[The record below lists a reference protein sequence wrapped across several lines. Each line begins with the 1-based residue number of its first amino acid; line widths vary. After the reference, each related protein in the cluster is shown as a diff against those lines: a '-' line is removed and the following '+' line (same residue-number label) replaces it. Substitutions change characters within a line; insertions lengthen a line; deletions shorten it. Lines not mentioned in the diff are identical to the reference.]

1 MLFSSSSSRPWLIFL
16 AMEYFLQLNH
26 FVQTT
31 SYVRHLFLSNSIN
44 HLTYYPPLKWFYV
57 ASINSLSIYDEN
69 FLLLQNT
76 SIQQDLSSNEQN
88 PCQINPCQCL
98 NNLTNDNSDEQQQFN
113 AERNRRSKLPSIDSN
128 NYNLILYLETDHH
141 IENQP
146 YLIDCW
152 SLQPGS
158 CIVRHAFNL
167 SKIYYQH
174 KSSSSQTKLLFN
186 TDSIVSNHIFPFHL
200 KFNKCPTTPTYLFLT
215 STLKKTW
222 ILSTNREKSD
232 EFTDAIY
239 GQCLE
244 QAQRRTIA
252 LRSFISDDEITRSRS
267 YVNKSLITPD
277 TSRQSVAMVM
287 KRQVVNVK
295 SSMNKTRSTLSSS
308 SSNTSTDH
316 VMQASDSNNVSSTM
330 NFFDEQRPFVNIND
344 YCPEQLSVLRSI
356 YTDFFERESPEKFRI
371 FQDIIYDRNDS
382 AIYVFTNQQH
392 RSKIIRLCEGQI
404 SFRHYVELEI
414 NCGIEYTLVQKVKL
428 VQMPNKKEYL
438 LIIASKPRASD
449 SLEPSIDSHS
459 AICSY
464 ELEQIRNAFIDNV
477 LDLAKGNVSLG
488 MAWLHGESVIVS
500 ARSIFFSCFY
510 SNIFFC

>member
-1 MLFSSSSSRPWLIFL
+1 MI
-16 AMEYFLQLNH
+16 EFLQMNLI
-26 FVQTT
+26 QT
-31 SYVRHLFLSNSIN
+31 SYVRHLFLSDSIN

-69 FLLLQNT
+69 FLLLQNI
-76 SIQQDLSSNEQN
+76 SIEDLSLNESNLCE
-88 PCQINPCQCL
+88 INPCQCL
-98 NNLTNDNSDEQQQFN
+98 NNLTNEQQIPS
-113 AERNRRSKLPSIDSN
+113 ERKRRSIDRN
-128 NYNLILYLETDHH
+128 NYNLILYLETNHH
-141 IENQP
+141 IDNQP

-152 SLQPGS
+152 SLQSGS

-174 KSSSSQTKLLFN
+174 KSRSSRPKFLFN
-186 TDSIVSNHIFPFHL
+186 TDSFVSNHIFPFHL
-200 KFNKCPTTPTYLFLT
+200 KFNKCPHTPTYLFLT

-222 ILSTNREKSD
+222 ILSNHREKSD
-232 EFTDAIY
+232 DLTDAIY

-252 LRSFISDDEITRSRS
+252 LRSFISNDEITRSQS

-277 TSRQSVAMVM
+277 TSRQNVAVM
-287 KRQVVNVK
+287 KRQVVNMK
-295 SSMNKTRSTLSSS
+295 SSMNKTRSSTL
-308 SSNTSTDH
+308 NTSNDH
-316 VMQASDSNNVSSTM
+316 VMHANSYSNNISSTM
-330 NFFDEQRPFVNIND
+330 HFIDEHGPFVNIND
-344 YCPEQLSVLRSI
+344 YCPEQLAVLRSI

-382 AIYVFTNQQH
+382 AIYVFTNQQY

-414 NCGIEYTLVQKVKL
+414 ACGIEYTLVQKVKL
-428 VQMPNKKEYL
+428 VQLSNNKEYL
-438 LIIASKPRASD
+438 IIIASKPRAND

-459 AICSY
+459 AICLY

-500 ARSIFFSCFY
+500 REKKMNARD
-510 SNIFFC
+510 